1 VNNINDLYREN
12 AQKRFEARCY
22 SLITQIEKLAECSKP
37 LKNQIKQGVIDKS
50 TIKNPVTELRKQL
63 KTIGKELTLFQ
74 NYIGYFK
81 NNNTPLNDKGL

>member
-12 AQKRFEARCY
+12 AQKRFEARCN
-22 SLITQIEKLAECSKP
+22 SLITQIEKLTECSKP
-37 LKNQIKQGVIDKS
+37 LKNHIKHGVIDKN
-50 TIKNPVTELRKQL
+50 TIKNPVTELRTQL

-81 NNNTPLNDKGL
+81 SKNPLNDKGL

>member
-1 VNNINDLYREN
+1 VNNINDLYHKN

-22 SLITQIEKLAECSKP
+22 SLITQIEKLAEYSRP
-37 LKNQIKQGVIDKS
+37 LKNHIKQGVIDKA
-50 TIKNPVTELRKQL
+50 TIKNPVTELRTQL

-81 NNNTPLNDKGL
+81 SKNPLNDKGL